1 VRFETRA
8 GTFEAL
14 EAGARDAPLVLC
26 LHGFPDHPPS
36 FVPLCDRLARA
47 GYRAVAPWMRGYAP
61 SVAEGPYGVDT
72 LASDAIAIADALS
85 PGAPVALVGHD
96 WGAVATYAAAASHPE
111 RLFAAVA
118 MAVPHP
124 LAFVRNAA
132 RQPEQLVRSWYMAFF
147 QLRGLADRVVA
158 ARDFAFI
165 EHLWRRW
172 SPGYL
177 ADPAAMRA
185 LKACLSDSMPAPLA
199 YYRAMA
205 WPPRKALA
213 RLRGPSASARSIRV
227 PTMHLCGL
235 DDGCIAP
242 DATRGQERF
251 FSGPFQSEQI
261 TGVGHFLQLEAPDR
275 VATLVLDWLSQHGGR
290 PVPHPTDPANLSGR
304 GQPT

>member
-1 VRFETRA
+1 MRIETRA
-8 GTFEAL
+8 GSFEAL

-47 GYRAVAPWMRGYAP
+47 GYRTVAPWMRGYAP
-61 SVAEGPYGVDT
+61 SVAGGPYDVDT
-72 LASDAIAIADALS
+72 LAGDVLAIADALS

-111 RLFAAVA
+111 RLSAVVT

-124 LAFVRNAA
+124 LAFARNAA
-132 RQPEQLVRSWYMAFF
+132 RQPEQLARSWYMAFF

-165 EHLWRRW
+165 ERLWRRW

-177 ADPAAMRA
+177 PDPAAMRA
-185 LKACLSDSMPAPLA
+185 LKACLGASMPAPLA

-205 WPPRKALA
+205 WPPGEALA
-213 RLRGPSASARSIRV
+213 RMRGQTPSARSIRV
-227 PTMHLCGL
+227 PTLHVCGH
-235 DDGCIAP
+235 DDGCIGPA
-242 DATRGQERF
+242 ASRGQDRF
-251 FSGPFQSEQI
+251 FSGPFRSEQVM
-261 TGVGHFLQLEAPDR
+261 GVGHFMQLEAPDR
-275 VATLVLDWLSQHGGR
+275 VAALVLDWLDRHGGR
-290 PVPHPTDPANLSGR
+290 QVPHPIDPANLSGGGR
-304 GQPT
+304 PT